1 MSAFPAIP
9 ASFDRPRG
17 GEVDVLVV
25 AGEHSGDQHAAK
37 VVAELLKARPG
48 LRVAA
53 FGGPQLRGAG
63 AQLLFD
69 MTTFSAVGI
78 VEILSAYPFYRRLF
92 GRMVTWTKQ
101 WTPKVVVLVD
111 YPGLNLRLANEL
123 RKAGLSRA
131 GFGETAVIQYVSPQL
146 WAWKP
151 KRRFSMARDLD
162 GVGTIFPFET
172 EVYADTK
179 LDARFVGHP
188 FAEQDH
194 VPGLRHDP
202 DGPVLLLPGS
212 RPKPVRK
219 IFPALVEA
227 FSLFRRNHPKRRALV
242 LHTGGE
248 VHAELYRLLA
258 EYGEEAKG
266 IDLRPVSEG
275 PAAGCAALVSSGTM
289 SLTVALAGI
298 PGAVVY
304 RANPLTWVMGRY
316 LIAGRVDHL
325 GIANILLRR
334 QAWPEYLQGAC
345 EPVALAARLRACVE
359 GTEPRAQ
366 AAADAAEL
374 LHLLSARSG
383 STPAE
388 WVASYLPGE
397 FRPP

>member
-1 MSAFPAIP
+1 MSAFPTIP
-9 ASFDRPRG
+9 ANFDRPRA

-37 VVAELLKARPG
+37 LVAELLKARPG

-53 FGGPQLRGAG
+53 FGGPQLRAAG
-63 AQLLFD
+63 AQLLMD

-92 GRMVTWTKQ
+92 GRIVSWTTRWK
-101 WTPKVVVLVD
+101 PKVVVLVD

-151 KRRFSMARDLD
+151 KRRFTMARDLD
-162 GVGTIFPFET
+162 SVGTIFPFEPA
-172 EVYADTK
+172 VYADTK

-188 FAEQDH
+188 FAESDH
-194 VPGLRHDP
+194 QPALKYDP
-202 DGPVLLLPGS
+202 EGPVLLLPGS

-227 FSLFRRNHPKRRALV
+227 FALFRKDHPKRRALV

-258 EYGEEAKG
+258 EYGDQAKG

-275 PAAGCAALVSSGTM
+275 PASGCAALVSSGTM

-304 RANPLTWVMGRY
+304 RANPLTWIVGRR
-316 LIAGRVDHL
+316 LIAGRVDNL
-325 GIANILLRR
+325 GIANILLKR

-345 EPVALAARLRACVE
+345 EPAALAARLRACVDAP
-359 GTEPRAQ
+359 GPRAQ
-366 AAADAAEL
+366 AVADAAEL
-374 LHLLSARSG
+374 LRMLSAQSG

-388 WVASYLPGE
+388 WVASFLPK
-397 FRPP
+397 

>member
-1 MSAFPAIP
+1 MSSFPSIP
-9 ASFDRPRG
+9 AQFDRPRA

-37 VVAELLKARPG
+37 VVAELLKARAG
-48 LRVAA
+48 LRVVA
-53 FGGPQLRGAG
+53 FGGPQLRTAG

-78 VEILSAYPFYRRLF
+78 VEILSAYPFYRKLF
-92 GRMVTWTKQ
+92 ARMVSWTTQ
-101 WTPKVVVLVD
+101 WKPKVVVLVD

-151 KRRFSMARDLD
+151 KRRFTMARDLD
-162 GVGTIFPFET
+162 SVGTIFPFEPAC
-172 EVYADTK
+172 YADTK

-188 FAEQDH
+188 FAEADH
-194 VPGLRHDP
+194 QPALKFDA

-227 FSLFRRNHPKRRALV
+227 FALFRKDHPKRRALV

-258 EYGEEAKG
+258 EYGDQAKG

-289 SLTVALAGI
+289 SLSVALAGI

-304 RANPLTWVMGRY
+304 RANPLTWIVGRR
-316 LIAGRVDHL
+316 LIAGRIDDL
-325 GIANILLRR
+325 GIANILLKR

-345 EPVALAARLRACVE
+345 EPSALAARLRACVDT
-359 GTEPRAQ
+359 TEPRSQ
-366 AAADAAEL
+366 AVADAGEL
-374 LHLLSARSG
+374 LRLLSAQSG

-388 WVASYLPGE
+388 WVASFLPK
-397 FRPP
+397 

>member
-1 MSAFPAIP
+1 MSAFPTIP
-9 ASFDRPRG
+9 ANFDRPRA
-17 GEVDVLVV
+17 GEVDILVV

-37 VVAELLKARPG
+37 VVAELLKAHPG
-48 LRVAA
+48 LRIAA
-53 FGGPQLRGAG
+53 FGGPQLRAAG
-63 AQLLFD
+63 AQLLMD
-69 MTTFSAVGI
+69 MTGFSAVGI
-78 VEILSAYPFYRRLF
+78 VEVLAAYPFYRRLF
-92 GRMVTWTKQ
+92 ARMVTWTTQ
-101 WTPKVVVLVD
+101 WKPKVVVLVD

-151 KRRFSMARDLD
+151 KRRFTMARDLD
-162 GVGTIFPFET
+162 SVGTIFPFEPA
-172 EVYADTK
+172 VYADTK

-188 FAEQDH
+188 FAESDH
-194 VPGLRHDP
+194 QHGLKYDP
-202 DGPVLLLPGS
+202 EGPVLLLPGS

-227 FSLFRRNHPKRRALV
+227 FALFRKDHPKRRALV

-258 EYGEEAKG
+258 EYGDQAKG

-304 RANPLTWVMGRY
+304 RANPITWIVGRR
-316 LIAGRVDHL
+316 LIAGRVDNL
-325 GIANILLRR
+325 GIANILLKR

-345 EPVALAARLRACVE
+345 EPAPLAARLRECVE
-359 GTEPRAQ
+359 TPGPRAQ
-366 AAADAAEL
+366 AVADAGEL
-374 LHLLSARSG
+374 LRMLSAQSG

-388 WVASYLPGE
+388 WVATFLPK
-397 FRPP
+397 

>member
-9 ASFDRPRG
+9 GAFDRPRS

-37 VVAELLKARPG
+37 LVADLRAAHPR

-53 FGGPQLRGAG
+53 FGGPCLREAG

-69 MTTFSAVGI
+69 MTGFSAVGI
-78 VEILSAYPFYRRLF
+78 VEILAAYPFYRKLF
-92 GRMVTWTKQ
+92 DRMVAWTLRWK
-101 WTPKVVVLVD
+101 PRLVILVD
-111 YPGLNLRLANEL
+111 YPGLNLRLAERL
-123 RKAGLSRA
+123 RRAGLSRA
-131 GFGETAVIQYVSPQL
+131 GGGETAVIQYVSPQL

-151 KRRFSMARDLD
+151 KRRFTMARDLD
-162 GVGTIFPFET
+162 GVGTIFPFEP
-172 EVYADTK
+172 EVYADTG

-188 FAEQDH
+188 FVEAGHES
-194 VPGLRHDP
+194 PLRYEA

-227 FSLFRRNHPKRRALV
+227 FARFRRTHPGRRALV

-248 VHAELYRLLA
+248 VHAELYRFCA
-258 EYGEEAKG
+258 EYGDAAKG

-275 PAAGCAALVSSGTM
+275 PVGASAALVSSGTM

-304 RANPLTWVMGRY
+304 RANPLTWVVGRR

-325 GIANILLRR
+325 GIANILLKRP
-334 QAWPEYLQGAC
+334 AWPEYLQSAC
-345 EPVALAARLRACVE
+345 EPRALAARLSACVDD
-359 GTEPRAQ
+359 PALRAT

-374 LHLLSARSG
+374 RAGLSARAG
-383 STPAE
+383 ATPAE
-388 WVASYLPGE
+388 WAATFL
-397 FRPP
+397 RP

>member
-1 MSAFPAIP
+1 MSAFPSIP
-9 ASFDRPRG
+9 AHFDRPRS

-37 VVAELLKARPG
+37 VVADLLKARPG
-48 LRVAA
+48 LRIAA
-53 FGGPQLRGAG
+53 FGGPELRAAG
-63 AQLLFD
+63 AQLLMD

-78 VEILSAYPFYRRLF
+78 VEILSAYPFYRKLF
-92 GRMVTWTKQ
+92 ARMVAWTTQ
-101 WTPKVVVLVD
+101 WKPKVVVLVD

-151 KRRFSMARDLD
+151 KRRFTMARDLD
-162 GVGTIFPFET
+162 SVGTIFPFEPA
-172 EVYADTK
+172 VYADTK

-188 FAEQDH
+188 FAESDH
-194 VPGLRHDP
+194 QPALKYDP
-202 DGPVLLLPGS
+202 EGPVLLLPGS

-227 FSLFRRNHPKRRALV
+227 FALFRQDHPKRRALV

-258 EYGEEAKG
+258 EYGDQAKG

-304 RANPLTWVMGRY
+304 RANPLTWIVGRR
-316 LIAGRVDHL
+316 LIAGRVDNL
-325 GIANILLRR
+325 GIANILLKRP
-334 QAWPEYLQGAC
+334 AWPEYLQGAC
-345 EPVALAARLRACVE
+345 EPAPLAARLRECVDAP
-359 GTEPRAQ
+359 GPREQ
-366 AAADAAEL
+366 AVTDAAEL
-374 LHLLSARSG
+374 LRLLSAQSG

-388 WVASYLPGE
+388 WVATFLPK
-397 FRPP
+397 

>member
-9 ASFDRPRG
+9 AAFERPRTG
-17 GEVDVLVV
+17 GIDILFV

-37 VVAELLKARPG
+37 VIQDLLKHRPD

-53 FGGPQLRGAG
+53 FGGPRMQAAG

-69 MTTFSAVGI
+69 MTGFSAVGI
-78 VEILSAYPFYRRLF
+78 VEVLSAYPFYRRLF
-92 GRMVTWTKQ
+92 ARMTAWSLRWK
-101 WTPKVVVLVD
+101 PKLVVLVD

-123 RKAGLSRA
+123 RLAGLSRA
-131 GFGETAVIQYVSPQL
+131 GGGDTSVIQYVSPQL

-151 KRRFSMARDLD
+151 KRRFTMARDLD
-162 GVGTIFPFET
+162 AVGTIFPFEP

-188 FAEQDH
+188 FTEADH
-194 VPGLRHDP
+194 VQALSYDV

-219 IFPALVEA
+219 IFPALIEA
-227 FSLFRRNHPKRRALV
+227 FARFRRDHPKRRALV

-248 VHAELYRLLA
+248 VHAELYRLCA

-266 IDLRPVSEG
+266 IDLRPVSDG
-275 PAAGCAALVSSGTM
+275 PVAGCAALVSSGTM

-304 RANPLTWVMGRY
+304 RANPLTWIVGRR

-325 GIANILLRR
+325 GIANILLKRP
-334 QAWPEYLQGAC
+334 AWPEYLQSAC
-345 EPVALAARLRACVE
+345 EPQALAHRLSACVDDGE
-359 GTEPRAQ
+359 ARQQ
-366 AAADAAEL
+366 AEADAREL
-374 LHLLSARSG
+374 MSLLSAKAG

-388 WVASYLPGE
+388 WMASFLS
-397 FRPP
+397 R

>member
-1 MSAFPAIP
+1 MSAFPTIP
-9 ASFDRPRG
+9 ASFDRPRA

-37 VVAELLKARPG
+37 VVAELLKVRPG
-48 LRVAA
+48 LRIAA
-53 FGGPQLRGAG
+53 FGGPELRASG

-78 VEILSAYPFYRRLF
+78 VEILSAYPFYRKLF
-92 GRMVTWTKQ
+92 ARMAAWTTQ
-101 WTPKVVVLVD
+101 WKPKVVVLVD

-123 RKAGLSRA
+123 RKAGLSRS

-151 KRRFSMARDLD
+151 KRRFTMARDLD
-162 GVGTIFPFET
+162 GVGTIFPFEPAC
-172 EVYADTK
+172 YADTK

-188 FAEQDH
+188 FAEADH
-194 VPGLRHDP
+194 QQALKYDP
-202 DGPVLLLPGS
+202 EGPVLLLPGS

-227 FSLFRRNHPKRRALV
+227 FALFRQDHPKRRALV

-258 EYGEEAKG
+258 EYGDQAKG

-289 SLTVALAGI
+289 SLSVALAGI

-304 RANPLTWVMGRY
+304 RANPLTWIVGRR
-316 LIAGRVDHL
+316 LIAGRIDDL
-325 GIANILLRR
+325 GIANILLKR

-345 EPVALAARLRACVE
+345 EPAPLAARLRECVDE
-359 GTEPRAQ
+359 TAPRAQ
-366 AAADAAEL
+366 AIADAGEL
-374 LHLLSARSG
+374 MRLLSAQSG
-383 STPAE
+383 STPSE
-388 WVASYLPGE
+388 WVASFLPK
-397 FRPP
+397 

>member
-1 MSAFPAIP
+1 MSAFPSIP
-9 ASFDRPRG
+9 SAFDRPRS

-37 VVAELLKARPG
+37 VVADLLKARPG
-48 LRVAA
+48 LRIAA
-53 FGGPQLRGAG
+53 FGGPDLRAAG

-69 MTTFSAVGI
+69 MTDFSAVGI
-78 VEILSAYPFYRRLF
+78 VEVLAAYPFYRRLF
-92 GRMVTWTKQ
+92 SRMVAWTLK
-101 WTPKVVVLVD
+101 WKPKVVMLVD

-151 KRRFSMARDLD
+151 KRRFTMARDLD
-162 GVGTIFPFET
+162 SVGTIFPFEP
-172 EVYADTK
+172 ECYADTK

-188 FAEQDH
+188 FAESDH
-194 VPGLRHDP
+194 QHGLKYDSA
-202 DGPVLLLPGS
+202 GPVLLLPGS

-227 FSLFRRNHPKRRALV
+227 FAEFRKHHPKRRALV

-258 EYGEEAKG
+258 EYGDAAKG

-304 RANPLTWVMGRY
+304 RANPVTWVVGRR

-325 GIANILLRR
+325 GIANILLKR
-334 QAWPEYLQGAC
+334 QAWPEYLQAAC
-345 EPVALAARLRACVE
+345 EPTALAARLRECVE
-359 GTEPRAQ
+359 APAPRAQ
-366 AAADAAEL
+366 ALADSGEL
-374 LHLLSARSG
+374 LRMLSARSG
-383 STPAE
+383 SAPAE
-388 WVASYLPGE
+388 WVASFLPA
-397 FRPP
+397 

>member
-1 MSAFPAIP
+1 MSAFPSIP
-9 ASFDRPRG
+9 AHFDRPRA

-48 LRVAA
+48 LRIAA
-53 FGGPQLRGAG
+53 FGGPQLRAAG
-63 AQLLFD
+63 AQLLMD

-78 VEILSAYPFYRRLF
+78 VEILSAYPFYRKLF
-92 GRMVTWTKQ
+92 SRMVSWTTQ
-101 WTPKVVVLVD
+101 WKPKVVVLVD

-151 KRRFSMARDLD
+151 KRRFTMARDLD
-162 GVGTIFPFET
+162 GVGTIFPFEPA
-172 EVYADTK
+172 VYADTK

-188 FAEQDH
+188 FAESDH
-194 VPGLRHDP
+194 QPGLTYDP
-202 DGPVLLLPGS
+202 EGPVLLLPGS

-227 FSLFRRNHPKRRALV
+227 FALFRKDHPKRRALV

-258 EYGEEAKG
+258 EYGDQAKG

-304 RANPLTWVMGRY
+304 RANPLTWIVGRR
-316 LIAGRVDHL
+316 LIAGRVDNL
-325 GIANILLRR
+325 GIANILLKR

-345 EPVALAARLRACVE
+345 EPGPLAARLRECVE
-359 GTEPRAQ
+359 GQGPRAQ
-366 AAADAAEL
+366 AVADAGEL
-374 LHLLSARSG
+374 LSLLSAQSG

-388 WVASYLPGE
+388 WVATFLPNK
-397 FRPP
+397 

>member
-1 MSAFPAIP
+1 MSAFPSIP
-9 ASFDRPRG
+9 AHFDRPRA

-48 LRVAA
+48 LRIVA
-53 FGGPQLRGAG
+53 FGGPQLRTAG
-63 AQLLFD
+63 AQLLMD

-78 VEILSAYPFYRRLF
+78 VEILSAYPFYRKLF
-92 GRMVTWTKQ
+92 SRIVAWTTQ
-101 WTPKVVVLVD
+101 WKPKVVVLVD

-151 KRRFSMARDLD
+151 KRRFTMARDLD
-162 GVGTIFPFET
+162 GVGTIFPFEPAC
-172 EVYADTK
+172 YADTK

-188 FAEQDH
+188 FAESDH
-194 VPGLRHDP
+194 QHGLMYDP
-202 DGPVLLLPGS
+202 EGPVLLLPGS

-227 FSLFRRNHPKRRALV
+227 FALFRKEHPKRRALV

-258 EYGEEAKG
+258 EYGDQAKG

-304 RANPLTWVMGRY
+304 RANPLTWIVGRR
-316 LIAGRVDHL
+316 LIAGRVDNL
-325 GIANILLRR
+325 GIANILLKR

-345 EPVALAARLRACVE
+345 EPAPLAARLRECVE
-359 GTEPRAQ
+359 APGPRAQ
-366 AAADAAEL
+366 AVADAGEL
-374 LHLLSARSG
+374 LRLLSAQSG

-388 WVASYLPGE
+388 WVSTFLPK
-397 FRPP
+397 

>member
-1 MSAFPAIP
+1 MSAFPTIP
-9 ASFDRPRG
+9 ASFDRPRA
-17 GEVDVLVV
+17 GEVDILVV

-37 VVAELLKARPG
+37 VVADLLKARPG

-53 FGGPQLRGAG
+53 FGGPQLRAAG
-63 AQLLFD
+63 AQLLMD
-69 MTTFSAVGI
+69 MTGFSAVGI
-78 VEILSAYPFYRRLF
+78 VEILSAYPFYRKLF
-92 GRMVTWTKQ
+92 ARMVSWTTQ
-101 WTPKVVVLVD
+101 WKPKVVVLVD

-151 KRRFSMARDLD
+151 KRRFTMARDLD
-162 GVGTIFPFET
+162 SVGTIFPFEPA
-172 EVYADTK
+172 VYADTK

-188 FAEQDH
+188 FAEPDH
-194 VPGLRHDP
+194 QHGLKYDP
-202 DGPVLLLPGS
+202 EGPVLLLPGS

-227 FSLFRRNHPKRRALV
+227 FALFRKDHPKRRALV

-258 EYGEEAKG
+258 EYGDQAKG

-304 RANPLTWVMGRY
+304 RANPLTWVVGRR
-316 LIAGRVDHL
+316 LIAGRVDNL
-325 GIANILLRR
+325 GIANILLKR

-345 EPVALAARLRACVE
+345 EPAPLAARLRECVE
-359 GTEPRAQ
+359 APGPRAQ
-366 AAADAAEL
+366 AVADAGEL
-374 LHLLSARSG
+374 LRMLSAQSG

-388 WVASYLPGE
+388 WVATFLPK
-397 FRPP
+397 

>member
-1 MSAFPAIP
+1 MSAFPTIP
-9 ASFDRPRG
+9 ASFDRPRA
-17 GEVDVLVV
+17 GEVDILVV

-37 VVAELLKARPG
+37 VVADLLQARPD

-53 FGGPQLRGAG
+53 FGGPRLRAAG

-92 GRMVTWTKQ
+92 GRMVAWTTQ
-101 WTPKVVVLVD
+101 WKPKIVVLVD

-131 GFGETAVIQYVSPQL
+131 GQGTTAVIQYVSPQL

-151 KRRFSMARDLD
+151 KRRFTMARDLD
-162 GVGTIFPFET
+162 GVGTIFPFEPAC
-172 EVYADTK
+172 YADTK

-188 FAEQDH
+188 FAEAGHQ
-194 VPGLRHDP
+194 PALRYDA

-219 IFPALVEA
+219 IFPALVETFA
-227 FSLFRRNHPKRRALV
+227 LFRRDHPGRRALV
-242 LHTGGE
+242 LHTGGA

-258 EYGEEAKG
+258 EYGDEAKG

-304 RANPLTWVMGRY
+304 RANPLTWIVGQR

-325 GIANILLRR
+325 GIANILLKR
-334 QAWPEYLQGAC
+334 QAWPEFLQGAC
-345 EPVALAARLRACVE
+345 EPTALAARLGVCVD
-359 GTEPRAQ
+359 GVGPRDQ
-366 AAADAAEL
+366 AVADAAEL
-374 LHLLSARSG
+374 ARLLSAESG
-383 STPAE
+383 ATPAE
-388 WVASYLPGE
+388 WVASYLPKA
-397 FRPP
+397 

>member
-37 VVAELLKARPG
+37 VVADLLAARPG

-53 FGGPQLRGAG
+53 FGGPQLRAAG

-101 WTPKVVVLVD
+101 WKPKVVVLVD

-151 KRRFSMARDLD
+151 RRRFTMARDLD
-162 GVGTIFPFET
+162 GVGTIFPFEPAC
-172 EVYADTK
+172 YADTK

-188 FAEQDH
+188 FAEPGH

-227 FSLFRRNHPKRRALV
+227 FALFRQSHPKRRALV

-304 RANPLTWVMGRY
+304 RANPLTWIMGRY

-325 GIANILLRR
+325 GIANILLKRP
-334 QAWPEYLQGAC
+334 AWPEYLQGAC
-345 EPVALAARLRACVE
+345 EPGALAARLRACVE
-359 GTEPRAQ
+359 GPEPRAQ

-374 LHLLSARSG
+374 LALLSAKSG

-388 WVASYLPGE
+388 WVASYLPAE
-397 FRPP
+397 VRP

>member
-1 MSAFPAIP
+1 MSAFPSIP
-9 ASFDRPRG
+9 AQFDRPRA

-37 VVAELLKARPG
+37 IVAELLKARPG
-48 LRVAA
+48 LRIAA
-53 FGGPQLRGAG
+53 FGGPQLRAVG
-63 AQLLFD
+63 AQLLMD

-78 VEILSAYPFYRRLF
+78 VEILSAYPFYRKLF
-92 GRMVTWTKQ
+92 ARMRSWTLQ
-101 WTPKVVVLVD
+101 WKPKVVVLVD

-151 KRRFSMARDLD
+151 KRRFTMARDLD
-162 GVGTIFPFET
+162 SVGAIFPFEPAY
-172 EVYADTK
+172 YADTK

-188 FAEQDH
+188 FAEADH
-194 VPGLRHDP
+194 RPALQYDP
-202 DGPVLLLPGS
+202 EGPVLLLPGS

-227 FSLFRRNHPKRRALV
+227 FALFRKEHPRRRALV

-258 EYGEEAKG
+258 EYGDQAKG

-304 RANPLTWVMGRY
+304 RANPLTWIVGRR

-325 GIANILLRR
+325 GIANILLKR

-345 EPVALAARLRACVE
+345 EPAALAERLRDCVE
-359 GTEPRAQ
+359 KPAPRDKAV
-366 AAADAAEL
+366 ADAAEL
-374 LHLLSARSG
+374 LSLLSAKSG

-388 WVASYLPGE
+388 WVAGFLPK
-397 FRPP
+397 

>member
-1 MSAFPAIP
+1 M
-9 ASFDRPRG
+9 
-17 GEVDVLVV
+17 
-25 AGEHSGDQHAAK
+25 
-37 VVAELLKARPG
+37 
-48 LRVAA
+48 
-53 FGGPQLRGAG
+53 
-63 AQLLFD
+63 D

-78 VEILSAYPFYRRLF
+78 VEILSAYPFYRKLF
-92 GRMVTWTKQ
+92 ARMVTWTTQ
-101 WTPKVVVLVD
+101 WKPKVVVLVD

-151 KRRFSMARDLD
+151 KRRFTMARDLD
-162 GVGTIFPFET
+162 GVGTIFPFEPA
-172 EVYADTK
+172 VYADTK

-188 FAEQDH
+188 FAESDH
-194 VPGLRHDP
+194 QHGLTYDSE
-202 DGPVLLLPGS
+202 GPVLLLPGS

-227 FSLFRRNHPKRRALV
+227 FALFRKDHPKRRALV

-248 VHAELYRLLA
+248 VHAELYRLPA
-258 EYGEEAKG
+258 EYGDQAKG

-304 RANPLTWVMGRY
+304 RANPLTWIVGRR
-316 LIAGRVDHL
+316 LIAGRIDYL
-325 GIANILLRR
+325 GIANILLKR

-345 EPVALAARLRACVE
+345 EPAPLAARLSACVDE
-359 GTEPRAQ
+359 TAPRAQ
-366 AAADAAEL
+366 AIADAGEL
-374 LHLLSARSG
+374 MRLLSAQSG
-383 STPAE
+383 STPSE
-388 WVASYLPGE
+388 WVATFLPK
-397 FRPP
+397 

>member
-1 MSAFPAIP
+1 MSAFPTIP
-9 ASFDRPRG
+9 ASFDRPRA

-37 VVAELLKARPG
+37 VVTELLKARPG

-53 FGGPQLRGAG
+53 FGGPQLRAAG

-69 MTTFSAVGI
+69 MTGFSAVGI
-78 VEILSAYPFYRRLF
+78 VEVLAAYPFYRKLF
-92 GRMVTWTKQ
+92 ARMVAWTTQ
-101 WTPKVVVLVD
+101 WKPKVVVLVD
-111 YPGLNLRLANEL
+111 YPGLNLRLADAL

-188 FAEQDH
+188 FAEADH
-194 VPGLRHDP
+194 RHGLSYDP
-202 DGPVLLLPGS
+202 EGPVLLLPGS

-227 FSLFRRNHPKRRALV
+227 FALFRKEHPKRRALV

-258 EYGEEAKG
+258 EYGDQAKG

-304 RANPLTWVMGRY
+304 RANPLTWIVGRR

-325 GIANILLRR
+325 GIANILLKRP
-334 QAWPEYLQGAC
+334 AWPEYLQGAC
-345 EPVALAARLRACVE
+345 EPSPLAARLRACVE
-359 GTEPRAQ
+359 DPAPRAQ
-366 AAADAAEL
+366 AVADAGEL
-374 LHLLSARSG
+374 LRMLSARSG

-388 WVASYLPGE
+388 WVASYLPK
-397 FRPP
+397 

>member
-37 VVAELLKARPG
+37 VVADLLAARPG
-48 LRVAA
+48 LRIAA
-53 FGGPQLRGAG
+53 FGGPRLRGAG

-92 GRMVTWTKQ
+92 NRMVEWTLQ
-101 WTPKVVVLVD
+101 WKPKVVVLVD

-123 RKAGLSRA
+123 RKAGLSRS

-151 KRRFSMARDLD
+151 KRRFTMARDLD
-162 GVGTIFPFET
+162 SVGTIFPFEPAC
-172 EVYADTK
+172 YADTK

-188 FAEQDH
+188 FAEKEH

-227 FSLFRRNHPKRRALV
+227 FALFRQSHPKRRALV

-258 EYGEEAKG
+258 EYGEQAKG

-325 GIANILLRR
+325 GIANILLKR

-345 EPVALAARLRACVE
+345 EPGALAARLRVCLE
-359 GTEPRAQ
+359 GPEPQAQ

-374 LHLLSARSG
+374 LALLSAKSG

-388 WVASYLPGE
+388 WVASYLPKE
-397 FRPP
+397 ARP

>member
-1 MSAFPAIP
+1 MSAFPTIP
-9 ASFDRPRG
+9 AHFDRPRA

-37 VVAELLKARPG
+37 VVAELLRTRPG
-48 LRVAA
+48 LRIAA
-53 FGGPQLRGAG
+53 FGGPQLRAAG
-63 AQLLFD
+63 AQLLMD
-69 MTTFSAVGI
+69 MTGFSAVGI
-78 VEILSAYPFYRRLF
+78 VEVLAAYPFYRRLF
-92 GRMVTWTKQ
+92 ARMVGWTTRWK
-101 WTPKVVVLVD
+101 PKVVVLVD

-151 KRRFSMARDLD
+151 KRRFTMARDLD
-162 GVGTIFPFET
+162 GVGTIFPFEPA
-172 EVYADTK
+172 VYADTK

-188 FAEQDH
+188 FAEADH
-194 VPGLRHDP
+194 QHGLKYDSE
-202 DGPVLLLPGS
+202 GPVLLLPGS

-227 FSLFRRNHPKRRALV
+227 FALFRKEHPKRRALV

-258 EYGEEAKG
+258 EYGDQAKG

-304 RANPLTWVMGRY
+304 RANPLTWVVGRR

-345 EPVALAARLRACVE
+345 EPAPLAARLRECVE
-359 GTEPRAQ
+359 APGPRAQ
-366 AAADAAEL
+366 AVADAGEL
-374 LHLLSARSG
+374 LRMLSAQSG

-388 WVASYLPGE
+388 WVASFLPK
-397 FRPP
+397 

>member
-1 MSAFPAIP
+1 MSAFPTIP
-9 ASFDRPRG
+9 ASFDRPRA

-37 VVAELLKARPG
+37 VVAELLKVRPG
-48 LRVAA
+48 LRIAA
-53 FGGPQLRGAG
+53 FGGPELRASG

-78 VEILSAYPFYRRLF
+78 VEILSAYPFYRKLF
-92 GRMVTWTKQ
+92 ARMVAWTTQ
-101 WTPKVVVLVD
+101 WKPKVVVLVD

-123 RKAGLSRA
+123 RKAGLSRS

-151 KRRFSMARDLD
+151 KRRFTMARDLD
-162 GVGTIFPFET
+162 GVGTIFPFEPAC
-172 EVYADTK
+172 YADTK

-188 FAEQDH
+188 FAEADH
-194 VPGLRHDP
+194 QQALKYDP
-202 DGPVLLLPGS
+202 EGPVLLLPGS

-227 FSLFRRNHPKRRALV
+227 FALFRQDHPKRRALV

-258 EYGEEAKG
+258 EYGDQAKG

-289 SLTVALAGI
+289 SLSVALAGI

-304 RANPLTWVMGRY
+304 RANPLTWIVGRR
-316 LIAGRVDHL
+316 LIAGRIDDL
-325 GIANILLRR
+325 GIANILLKR

-345 EPVALAARLRACVE
+345 EPGPLAARLRECVDE
-359 GTEPRAQ
+359 TAPRAQ
-366 AAADAAEL
+366 AIADAGEL
-374 LHLLSARSG
+374 MRLLSAQSG
-383 STPAE
+383 STPSE
-388 WVASYLPGE
+388 WVASFLPK
-397 FRPP
+397 

>member
-1 MSAFPAIP
+1 MSSFPSIP
-9 ASFDRPRG
+9 AQFDRPRA

-53 FGGPQLRGAG
+53 FGGPQLRAAG

-78 VEILSAYPFYRRLF
+78 VEILSAYPFYRKLF
-92 GRMVTWTKQ
+92 ARMVSWTTQ
-101 WTPKVVVLVD
+101 WKPKVVVLVD

-151 KRRFSMARDLD
+151 KRRFTMARDLD
-162 GVGTIFPFET
+162 SVGTIFPFEPAC
-172 EVYADTK
+172 YADTK

-188 FAEQDH
+188 FAEADH
-194 VPGLRHDP
+194 QPALKFDA

-227 FSLFRRNHPKRRALV
+227 FALFRKDHPKRRALV

-258 EYGEEAKG
+258 EYGDQAKG

-289 SLTVALAGI
+289 SLSVALAGI

-304 RANPLTWVMGRY
+304 RANPLTWIVGRR
-316 LIAGRVDHL
+316 LIAGRIDDL
-325 GIANILLRR
+325 GIANILLKR

-345 EPVALAARLRACVE
+345 EPSALAARLRACVDT
-359 GTEPRAQ
+359 TEPRTQ
-366 AAADAAEL
+366 AVADAGEL
-374 LHLLSARSG
+374 LRLLSAQSG

-388 WVASYLPGE
+388 WVASFLPK
-397 FRPP
+397 

>member
-1 MSAFPAIP
+1 MSAFPSIP
-9 ASFDRPRG
+9 AHFDRPRA

-48 LRVAA
+48 LRIAA
-53 FGGPQLRGAG
+53 FGGPQLRAAG
-63 AQLLFD
+63 AQLLMD

-78 VEILSAYPFYRRLF
+78 VEILSAYPFYRKLF
-92 GRMVTWTKQ
+92 SRMVAWTTQ
-101 WTPKVVVLVD
+101 WKPKVVVLVD

-151 KRRFSMARDLD
+151 KRRFTMARDLD
-162 GVGTIFPFET
+162 GVGTIFPFEPA
-172 EVYADTK
+172 VYADTK

-188 FAEQDH
+188 FAESDH
-194 VPGLRHDP
+194 QPGLTYDP
-202 DGPVLLLPGS
+202 EGPVLLLPGS

-227 FSLFRRNHPKRRALV
+227 FALFRQDHPKRRALV

-258 EYGEEAKG
+258 EYGDQAKG

-275 PAAGCAALVSSGTM
+275 SAAGCAALVSSGTM
-289 SLTVALAGI
+289 SLSVALAGI

-304 RANPLTWVMGRY
+304 RANPLTWIIGRR
-316 LIAGRVDHL
+316 LIAGRIDDL
-325 GIANILLRR
+325 GIANILLKR

-345 EPVALAARLRACVE
+345 EPAPLAARLRECVE
-359 GTEPRAQ
+359 TPGPRAQ

-374 LHLLSARSG
+374 LRLLSAQSG

-388 WVASYLPGE
+388 WVATFLPK
-397 FRPP
+397 

>member
-1 MSAFPAIP
+1 MSAFPSIP
-9 ASFDRPRG
+9 STFDRPRS

-37 VVAELLKARPG
+37 VVADLLKARPG
-48 LRVAA
+48 LRIAA
-53 FGGPQLRGAG
+53 FGGPELRAAG
-63 AQLLFD
+63 AQLLMD

-78 VEILSAYPFYRRLF
+78 VEILSAYPFYRKLF
-92 GRMVTWTKQ
+92 ARMVAWTTQ
-101 WTPKVVVLVD
+101 WKPKVVVLVD

-151 KRRFSMARDLD
+151 KRRFTMARDLD
-162 GVGTIFPFET
+162 SVGTIFPFEPA
-172 EVYADTK
+172 VYADTK

-188 FAEQDH
+188 FAESDH
-194 VPGLRHDP
+194 QPALKYDP
-202 DGPVLLLPGS
+202 EGPVLLLPGS

-227 FSLFRRNHPKRRALV
+227 FALFRKDHPKRRALV

-258 EYGEEAKG
+258 EYGDQAKG

-289 SLTVALAGI
+289 SLSVSLAGI

-304 RANPLTWVMGRY
+304 RANPLTWIVGRR
-316 LIAGRVDHL
+316 LIAGRIDDL
-325 GIANILLRR
+325 GIANILLKR

-345 EPVALAARLRACVE
+345 EPAPLAARLRECVE
-359 GTEPRAQ
+359 TPGPRVQ
-366 AAADAAEL
+366 AIADAGEL
-374 LHLLSARSG
+374 LRLLSAQSG

-388 WVASYLPGE
+388 WVATFLPK
-397 FRPP
+397 

>member
-1 MSAFPAIP
+1 MSAFPSIP
-9 ASFDRPRG
+9 AHFDRPRA

-37 VVAELLKARPG
+37 VVAELLKARPD
-48 LRVAA
+48 LRVVA
-53 FGGPQLRGAG
+53 FGGPQLRAAG
-63 AQLLFD
+63 AQLLMD

-78 VEILSAYPFYRRLF
+78 VEILSAYPFYRKLF
-92 GRMVTWTKQ
+92 SRMVAWTTQ
-101 WTPKVVVLVD
+101 WKPKVVVLVD

-151 KRRFSMARDLD
+151 KRRFTMARDLD
-162 GVGTIFPFET
+162 GVGTIFPFEPAC
-172 EVYADTK
+172 YADTK

-188 FAEQDH
+188 FAESDH
-194 VPGLRHDP
+194 QPGLTYDAE
-202 DGPVLLLPGS
+202 GPVLLLPGS

-227 FSLFRRNHPKRRALV
+227 FALFRQDHPKRRALV

-258 EYGEEAKG
+258 EYGDQAKG

-304 RANPLTWVMGRY
+304 RANPLTWIVGRR
-316 LIAGRVDHL
+316 LIAGRVDNL
-325 GIANILLRR
+325 GIANILLKR

-345 EPVALAARLRACVE
+345 EPAPLAARLRECVE
-359 GTEPRAQ
+359 TAGPRAQ
-366 AAADAAEL
+366 AVADAGEL
-374 LHLLSARSG
+374 LRLLSAQSG

-388 WVASYLPGE
+388 WVATFLPK
-397 FRPP
+397 

>member
-1 MSAFPAIP
+1 MSAFPSIP
-9 ASFDRPRG
+9 ATFDRPRS

-37 VVAELLKARPG
+37 VVADLLKARPG
-48 LRVAA
+48 LRIAA
-53 FGGPQLRGAG
+53 FGGPELRAAG
-63 AQLLFD
+63 AQLLMD

-78 VEILSAYPFYRRLF
+78 VEILSAYPFYRKLF
-92 GRMVTWTKQ
+92 ARMVAWTTQ
-101 WTPKVVVLVD
+101 WKPKVVVLVD

-151 KRRFSMARDLD
+151 KRRFTMARDLD
-162 GVGTIFPFET
+162 SVGTIFPFEPA
-172 EVYADTK
+172 VYADTK

-188 FAEQDH
+188 FAESDH
-194 VPGLRHDP
+194 QPALKYDP
-202 DGPVLLLPGS
+202 EGPVLLLPGS

-227 FSLFRRNHPKRRALV
+227 FALFRKDHPKRRALV

-258 EYGEEAKG
+258 EYGDQAKG

-304 RANPLTWVMGRY
+304 RANPLTWIVGRR
-316 LIAGRVDHL
+316 LIAGRVDNL
-325 GIANILLRR
+325 GIANILLKR

-345 EPVALAARLRACVE
+345 EPAPLAARLRECVDAP
-359 GTEPRAQ
+359 GPREQ
-366 AAADAAEL
+366 AVTDAAEL
-374 LHLLSARSG
+374 LRLLSAQSG

-388 WVASYLPGE
+388 WVATFLPK
-397 FRPP
+397 

>member
-1 MSAFPAIP
+1 MSAFPTIP
-9 ASFDRPRG
+9 ASFDRPRA

-37 VVAELLKARPG
+37 VVAELLQARPG
-48 LRVAA
+48 LRIAA
-53 FGGPQLRGAG
+53 FGGPQLRAAG
-63 AQLLFD
+63 AQLLMD

-92 GRMVTWTKQ
+92 ARMVSWTTRWK
-101 WTPKVVVLVD
+101 PKVVVLVD

-151 KRRFSMARDLD
+151 KRRFTMARDLD
-162 GVGTIFPFET
+162 SVGTIFPFEPA
-172 EVYADTK
+172 VYADTK

-188 FAEQDH
+188 FAESDH
-194 VPGLRHDP
+194 QHGLKYDP

-227 FSLFRRNHPKRRALV
+227 FALFRKDHPKRRALV

-258 EYGEEAKG
+258 EYGDQAKG

-275 PAAGCAALVSSGTM
+275 PAVGCAALVSSGTM

-304 RANPLTWVMGRY
+304 RANPLTWIVGRR
-316 LIAGRVDHL
+316 LIAGRVDNL
-325 GIANILLRR
+325 GIANILLKR

-345 EPVALAARLRACVE
+345 EPAPLAARLRECVE
-359 GTEPRAQ
+359 TPGPRAQ
-366 AAADAAEL
+366 AVADAGEL
-374 LHLLSARSG
+374 LRMLSAQSG

-388 WVASYLPGE
+388 WVASFLPK
-397 FRPP
+397 

>member
-1 MSAFPAIP
+1 MSAFPIIP
-9 ASFDRPRG
+9 ANFERPRG
-17 GEVDVLVV
+17 GEIDVLVV

-37 VVAELLKARPG
+37 VVTDLLRLHPH
-48 LRVAA
+48 LRIAA
-53 FGGPQLRGAG
+53 FGGPRLRGVG

-92 GRMVTWTKQ
+92 QRVVAWTLQ
-101 WTPKVVVLVD
+101 WKPKVVVLVD

-131 GFGETAVIQYVSPQL
+131 GLGETAVIQYVSPQL

-151 KRRFSMARDLD
+151 KRRFTMARDLD
-162 GVGTIFPFET
+162 SVGTIFPFEPAC
-172 EVYADTK
+172 YADTQ
-179 LDARFVGHP
+179 LDAQFVGHP
-188 FAEQDH
+188 FAEADH
-194 VPGLRHDP
+194 QPELMYDP
-202 DGPVLLLPGS
+202 AGPVLLLPGS

-227 FSLFRRNHPKRRALV
+227 FALFRQAYPKRRALV

-248 VHAELYRLLA
+248 VHAVLYRLLA
-258 EYGEEAKG
+258 EYGDEAKG

-275 PAAGCAALVSSGTM
+275 PVAGCAALVSSGTM

-304 RANPLTWVMGRY
+304 RANPLTWMVGRR
-316 LIAGRVDHL
+316 LIAGRIDDL
-325 GIANILLRR
+325 GIANILLKR

-345 EPVALAARLRACVE
+345 EPMALAARLSACVAE
-359 GTEPRAQ
+359 TAPRAQ
-366 AAADAAEL
+366 AVADAGEL
-374 LHLLSARSG
+374 QQLLSARAG
-383 STPAE
+383 ATPAE
-388 WVASYLPGE
+388 WVATFLLP
-397 FRPP
+397 RAPQ

>member
-1 MSAFPAIP
+1 MSAFPSIP
-9 ASFDRPRG
+9 ANFDRPRA

-53 FGGPQLRGAG
+53 FGGPQLRAVG
-63 AQLLFD
+63 AQLLMD
-69 MTTFSAVGI
+69 MTGFSAVGI
-78 VEILSAYPFYRRLF
+78 VEVLAAYPFYRKLF
-92 GRMVTWTKQ
+92 ARMVAWTTQ
-101 WTPKVVVLVD
+101 WKPKVVVLVD

-151 KRRFSMARDLD
+151 KRRFTMARDLD
-162 GVGTIFPFET
+162 SVGTIFPFEPA
-172 EVYADTK
+172 VYADTK

-188 FAEQDH
+188 FAEADH
-194 VPGLRHDP
+194 QHALKYDP
-202 DGPVLLLPGS
+202 EGPVLLLPGS

-227 FSLFRRNHPKRRALV
+227 FALFRQEHPRRRALV

-258 EYGEEAKG
+258 EYGDQAKG
-266 IDLRPVSEG
+266 IDLRPVAEG

-304 RANPLTWVMGRY
+304 RANPLTWIVGRR

-345 EPVALAARLRACVE
+345 EPAPLAARLRE
-359 GTEPRAQ
+359 
-366 AAADAAEL
+366 
-374 LHLLSARSG
+374 
-383 STPAE
+383 
-388 WVASYLPGE
+388 
-397 FRPP
+397 

>member
-1 MSAFPAIP
+1 MSAFPSIP
-9 ASFDRPRG
+9 AHFDRPRS

-37 VVAELLKARPG
+37 VVADLLKARPG
-48 LRVAA
+48 LRIAA
-53 FGGPQLRGAG
+53 FGGPELRAAG
-63 AQLLFD
+63 AQLLMD

-78 VEILSAYPFYRRLF
+78 VEILSAYPFYRKLF
-92 GRMVTWTKQ
+92 ARMVAWTTQ
-101 WTPKVVVLVD
+101 WKPKVVVLVD

-151 KRRFSMARDLD
+151 KRRFTMARDLD
-162 GVGTIFPFET
+162 SVGTIFPFEPA
-172 EVYADTK
+172 VYADTK

-188 FAEQDH
+188 FAESDH
-194 VPGLRHDP
+194 QPALKYDP
-202 DGPVLLLPGS
+202 EGPVLLLPGS

-227 FSLFRRNHPKRRALV
+227 FALFRKDHPKRRALV

-258 EYGEEAKG
+258 EYGDQAKG

-304 RANPLTWVMGRY
+304 RANPLTWIVGRR
-316 LIAGRVDHL
+316 LIAGRVDNL
-325 GIANILLRR
+325 GIANILLKR

-345 EPVALAARLRACVE
+345 EPAPLAARLRECVDAP
-359 GTEPRAQ
+359 GPREQ
-366 AAADAAEL
+366 AVTDAAEL
-374 LHLLSARSG
+374 LRLLSAQSG

-388 WVASYLPGE
+388 WVATFLPK
-397 FRPP
+397 

>member
-1 MSAFPAIP
+1 MSAFPSIP
-9 ASFDRPRG
+9 AHFDRPRA

-48 LRVAA
+48 LRIAA
-53 FGGPQLRGAG
+53 FGGPELRAAG
-63 AQLLFD
+63 AQLLMD

-78 VEILSAYPFYRRLF
+78 VEILSAYPFYRKLF
-92 GRMVTWTKQ
+92 ARMVTWTTQ
-101 WTPKVVVLVD
+101 WKPKVVVLVD

-151 KRRFSMARDLD
+151 KRRFAMARDLD
-162 GVGTIFPFET
+162 GVGTIFPFEPAC
-172 EVYADTK
+172 YADTK

-188 FAEQDH
+188 FAESDH
-194 VPGLRHDP
+194 QPGLTYDP
-202 DGPVLLLPGS
+202 EGPVLLLPGS

-227 FSLFRRNHPKRRALV
+227 FALFRKDHPKRRALV

-258 EYGEEAKG
+258 EYGDQAKG

-289 SLTVALAGI
+289 SLSVALAGI

-304 RANPLTWVMGRY
+304 RANPLTWIVGRR
-316 LIAGRVDHL
+316 LIAGRIDNL
-325 GIANILLRR
+325 GIANILLKR

-345 EPVALAARLRACVE
+345 EPMPLAVRLSECVE
-359 GTEPRAQ
+359 TPGPRTQ
-366 AAADAAEL
+366 ASADAGEL
-374 LHLLSARSG
+374 LLLLSAQSG

-388 WVASYLPGE
+388 WVATFLPK
-397 FRPP
+397 

>member
-1 MSAFPAIP
+1 MSAFPSIP
-9 ASFDRPRG
+9 AHFDRPRS

-37 VVAELLKARPG
+37 VVADLLKARPG
-48 LRVAA
+48 LRIAA
-53 FGGPQLRGAG
+53 FGGPELRAVG
-63 AQLLFD
+63 AQLLMD

-78 VEILSAYPFYRRLF
+78 VEILSAYPFYRKLF
-92 GRMVTWTKQ
+92 ARMVAWTTQ
-101 WTPKVVVLVD
+101 WKPKVVVLVD

-151 KRRFSMARDLD
+151 KRRFTMARDLD
-162 GVGTIFPFET
+162 SVGTIFPFEPA
-172 EVYADTK
+172 VYADTK

-188 FAEQDH
+188 FAESDH
-194 VPGLRHDP
+194 RPALKYDP
-202 DGPVLLLPGS
+202 EGPVLLLPGS

-227 FSLFRRNHPKRRALV
+227 FALFRKDHPKRRALV

-258 EYGEEAKG
+258 EYGDQAKG

-304 RANPLTWVMGRY
+304 RANPLTWIVGRR
-316 LIAGRVDHL
+316 LIAGRVDNL
-325 GIANILLRR
+325 GIANILLKRP
-334 QAWPEYLQGAC
+334 AWPEYLQGAC
-345 EPVALAARLRACVE
+345 EPAPLAARLRECVDAP
-359 GTEPRAQ
+359 GPREQ
-366 AAADAAEL
+366 AVTDAAEL
-374 LHLLSARSG
+374 LRLLSAQSG

-388 WVASYLPGE
+388 WVATFLPK
-397 FRPP
+397 

>member
-1 MSAFPAIP
+1 MSAFPSIP
-9 ASFDRPRG
+9 TAFDRPRA

-37 VVAELLKARPG
+37 VVADLRLARPD
-48 LRVAA
+48 LRIAA
-53 FGGPQLRGAG
+53 FGGPRLRAAG

-69 MTTFSAVGI
+69 MTRFSAVGI

-92 GRMVTWTKQ
+92 GRMVAWTTEWK
-101 WTPKVVVLVD
+101 PKVVVLVD

-131 GFGETAVIQYVSPQL
+131 GQGPTAVIQYVSPQL

-151 KRRFSMARDLD
+151 KRRFTMARDLD
-162 GVGTIFPFET
+162 GVGTIFPFEP
-172 EVYADTK
+172 VCYADTK
-179 LDARFVGHP
+179 LEARFVGHP
-188 FAEQDH
+188 FAEKEH
-194 VPGLRHDP
+194 IPGLSYDP
-202 DGPVLLLPGS
+202 EGPVLLLPGS

-227 FSLFRRNHPKRRALV
+227 FARFRQDHPKRRALV

-258 EYGEEAKG
+258 EYGDEAKG

-304 RANPLTWVMGRY
+304 RANPLTWIVGQR

-325 GIANILLRR
+325 GIANILLKRS
-334 QAWPEYLQGAC
+334 AWPEYLQGAC
-345 EPVALAARLRACVE
+345 EPTALAARLRACVE
-359 GTEPRAQ
+359 GAGPRDQ
-366 AAADAAEL
+366 AVADAAEL
-374 LHLLSARSG
+374 TRLLSAESG
-383 STPAE
+383 ATPAE
-388 WVASYLPGE
+388 WVATYLPKA
-397 FRPP
+397 

>member
-37 VVAELLKARPG
+37 VVADLLAARPG
-48 LRVAA
+48 LRIAA
-53 FGGPQLRGAG
+53 FGGPRLRAAG

-101 WTPKVVVLVD
+101 WKPKVVVLVD

-123 RKAGLSRA
+123 RKAGLTRP

-151 KRRFSMARDLD
+151 KRRFTMARDLD
-162 GVGTIFPFET
+162 SVGTIFPFEPAC
-172 EVYADTK
+172 YADTK

-188 FAEQDH
+188 FAEKEH
-194 VPGLRHDP
+194 VPALRHDRE
-202 DGPVLLLPGS
+202 GPVLLLPGS

-227 FSLFRRNHPKRRALV
+227 FALFRRNHPKRRALV

-289 SLTVALAGI
+289 SLSVALAGI

-304 RANPLTWVMGRY
+304 RANPLTWIMGRY

-325 GIANILLRR
+325 GIANILLKRP
-334 QAWPEYLQGAC
+334 AWPEYLQGAC
-345 EPVALAARLRACVE
+345 EPEALAVRLQACVE
-359 GTEPRAQ
+359 GPEPRAQ

-374 LHLLSARSG
+374 LGLLSAKSG

-388 WVASYLPGE
+388 WVASYLPKE
-397 FRPP
+397 VRP

>member
-1 MSAFPAIP
+1 MSAFPTIP
-9 ASFDRPRG
+9 ASFDRPRA
-17 GEVDVLVV
+17 GEVDILVV

-37 VVAELLKARPG
+37 VVADLLQARPD

-53 FGGPQLRGAG
+53 FGGPRLRAAG

-92 GRMVTWTKQ
+92 GRMVAWTTQ
-101 WTPKVVVLVD
+101 WKPKIVVLVD

-131 GFGETAVIQYVSPQL
+131 GQGTTAVIQYVSPQL

-151 KRRFSMARDLD
+151 KRRFTMARDLD
-162 GVGTIFPFET
+162 GVGTIFPFEPAC
-172 EVYADTK
+172 YADTK

-188 FAEQDH
+188 FAEAGHQ
-194 VPGLRHDP
+194 PALRYDA

-227 FSLFRRNHPKRRALV
+227 FALFRRDHPGRRALV
-242 LHTGGE
+242 LHTGGA

-258 EYGEEAKG
+258 EYGDEAKG

-304 RANPLTWVMGRY
+304 RANPLTWIVGQR

-325 GIANILLRR
+325 GIANILLKR
-334 QAWPEYLQGAC
+334 QAWPEFLQGAC
-345 EPVALAARLRACVE
+345 EPSALAARLGVCVD
-359 GTEPRAQ
+359 GVGPRDQ
-366 AAADAAEL
+366 AVADAAEL
-374 LHLLSARSG
+374 ARLLSAESG
-383 STPAE
+383 ATPAE
-388 WVASYLPGE
+388 WVASYLPKA
-397 FRPP
+397 

>member
-1 MSAFPAIP
+1 MSSFPSIP
-9 ASFDRPRG
+9 AHFDRPRA

-48 LRVAA
+48 LRIAA
-53 FGGPQLRGAG
+53 FGGPELRTAG
-63 AQLLFD
+63 AQLLMD

-78 VEILSAYPFYRRLF
+78 VEILSAYPFYRKLF
-92 GRMVTWTKQ
+92 SRMVAWTTQ
-101 WTPKVVVLVD
+101 WKPKVVVLVD

-151 KRRFSMARDLD
+151 KRRFTMARDLD
-162 GVGTIFPFET
+162 GVGTIFPFEPA
-172 EVYADTK
+172 VYADTK

-188 FAEQDH
+188 FAEPNHQ
-194 VPGLRHDP
+194 PALTYDP
-202 DGPVLLLPGS
+202 EGPVLLLPGS

-227 FSLFRRNHPKRRALV
+227 FALFRKDHPKRRALV

-258 EYGEEAKG
+258 EYGDQAKG

-289 SLTVALAGI
+289 SLSVALAGI

-304 RANPLTWVMGRY
+304 RANPLTWIIGRR
-316 LIAGRVDHL
+316 LIAGRIDDL
-325 GIANILLRR
+325 GIANILLKR

-345 EPVALAARLRACVE
+345 EPAPLAARLRECVE
-359 GTEPRAQ
+359 TPGPRVQ
-366 AAADAAEL
+366 AVADAGEL
-374 LHLLSARSG
+374 LRMLSAQSG

-388 WVASYLPGE
+388 WVATFLPK
-397 FRPP
+397 

>member
-17 GEVDVLVV
+17 GEVDVLIV

-37 VVAELLKARPG
+37 VVADLLAARPG

-53 FGGPQLRGAG
+53 FGGPRLRAAG
-63 AQLLFD
+63 AQVLFD

-78 VEILSAYPFYRRLF
+78 VEILSAYPFYRKLF
-92 GRMVTWTKQ
+92 ARMVGWTLQ
-101 WTPKVVVLVD
+101 WKPKVVVLVD

-123 RKAGLSRA
+123 RKAGLSRS

-151 KRRFSMARDLD
+151 KRRFTMARDLD
-162 GVGTIFPFET
+162 SVGTIFPFEPAC
-172 EVYADTK
+172 YADTK

-188 FAEQDH
+188 FAEKEH
-194 VPGLRHDP
+194 IPGLRHDP

-227 FSLFRRNHPKRRALV
+227 FALFRQSHPKRRALV

-258 EYGEEAKG
+258 EYGEQAKG

-275 PAAGCAALVSSGTM
+275 PATGCAALVSSGTM

-325 GIANILLRR
+325 GIANILLKRP
-334 QAWPEYLQGAC
+334 AWPEYLQGAC
-345 EPVALAARLRACVE
+345 EPSALAARLRACVE
-359 GTEPRAQ
+359 GTEPRTQ
-366 AAADAAEL
+366 ASVDAAEL
-374 LHLLSARSG
+374 LGLLSAHAG

-388 WVASYLPGE
+388 WVASYLPKE
-397 FRPP
+397 TRP